1 MQISEYKYIT
11 GTEQREGY
19 FAIPELKRDVSSA
32 NEFIKL
38 AALDINVKKNTGFIY
53 VDGFT
58 VSQAESGVG
67 KSLSTKYMV
76 AVCSGSSYI
85 MHKWISSLS
94 KPENIVC
101 AEVVSGTCASGI
113 QAIKKA
119 QEWLDSGQCE
129 EVIVIGGERTSQD
142 TLRLFKELRIGIMCG
157 DGFVYLK
164 LNKKIT
170 SNTISHINWKFAYNK
185 NPFYFSKEQINKLIP
200 TIPVGYVK
208 LHGTDSPSNTK
219 AEEDLEDLGIPIK
232 YKSAIGHTQ
241 GISSLLETCLVMED
255 NSVKNRV
262 LVTANG
268 FGGFYGSFILT
279 K

>member
-1 MQISEYKYIT
+1 MQISEYSYRV
-11 GTEQREGY
+11 GTEKREGY

-32 NEFIKL
+32 NEFINL
-38 AALDINVKKNTGFIY
+38 AALDIDVSKNTGFIY

-67 KSLSTKYMV
+67 KSISTRYMV

-85 MHKWISSLS
+85 MHKWISSF
-94 KPENIVC
+94 KNPENLVCTEIVN
-101 AEVVSGTCASGI
+101 GTCASGI

-119 QEWLDSGQCE
+119 EEWLESGKCE

-142 TLRLFKELRIGIMCG
+142 TLRLFKELKIDIMCG

-164 LNKKIT
+164 LNNKHK
-170 SNTISHINWKFAYNK
+170 SNSISNVNWKFAYNR
-185 NPFYFSKEQINKLIP
+185 NPFYFSKDQINTLIP
-200 TIPVGYVK
+200 DTPVDYVK
-208 LHGTDSPSNTK
+208 LHGTDSPSNTE
-219 AEEDLEDLGIPIK
+219 AESDLENIGIPIK
-232 YKSAIGHTQ
+232 YKKSIGHTQ
-241 GISSLLETCLVMED
+241 GISSLLETCIAMD
-255 NSVKNRV
+255 DASIKGKV

-268 FGGFYGSFILT
+268 FGGFYGSFTLT